1 MNMLLYSY
9 WAAGAHSSQVM
20 LPSSAICNNSV
31 SSLLET
37 TNWLSQWST
46 CGPNVLWPSAKFSM
60 PPSCS
65 SIAFRMSSN
74 WPYLLRISSCGWKT
88 CTWKKEMK
96 APGGLSGE
104 DPSLEGHPTEALPP
118 IEKNTVYII
127 STRSPSSDPLSSP
140 VVDPTTPGLPSRIT
154 EVTPRLDLGRFY
166 TKVTMTLSNQISA
179 AVTFTS

>member
-1 MNMLLYSY
+1 MKTMAQWLLLYSY

-20 LPSSAICNNSV
+20 LPSLAICNNSV

-37 TNWLSQWST
+37 TNWLSQSSIFGYLQQFCIKAFENNYLIVTTIWLSRPST

-74 WPYLLRISSCGWKT
+74 WPYLLRISFCEWKT
-88 CTWKKEMK
+88 CIWKQEMK

-118 IEKNTVYII
+118 IEKKHKNV
-127 STRSPSSDPLSSP
+127 
-140 VVDPTTPGLPSRIT
+140 
-154 EVTPRLDLGRFY
+154 
-166 TKVTMTLSNQISA
+166 
-179 AVTFTS
+179 